1 MAMKHDDNI
10 KELKQN
16 LLDQYSI
23 NTDRD
28 LFKQL
33 GLTDENK
40 SKVHAWIRYQC
51 AFAYKEGYENGQ
63 RDLKEKIQECI
74 Q

>member
-1 MAMKHDDNI
+1 MKHDDNI

-16 LLDQYSI
+16 LLDQYGI
-23 NTDRD
+23 DTDRD
-28 LFKQL
+28 LVKQL
-33 GLTDENK
+33 GLSDEDK
-40 SKVHAWIRYQC
+40 GKMFAWIRYQA
-51 AFAYKEGYENGQ
+51 AFAYREGYENGQ

>member
-1 MAMKHDDNI
+1 MKHDDKI

-16 LLDQYSI
+16 LLEYDI

-28 LFKQL
+28 LVKQL
-33 GLTDENK
+33 GLSDEDK
-40 SKVHAWIRYQC
+40 RKMFAWIRYQC
-51 AFAYKEGYENGQ
+51 EFSYKEGYENGQ

>member
-1 MAMKHDDNI
+1 MKHDDKI

-16 LLDQYSI
+16 LLEYGI

-33 GLTDENK
+33 GLTDEDK
-40 SKVHAWIRYQC
+40 SKVLAWIRYQA
-51 AFAYKEGYENGQ
+51 AFAYKDGYENGQ

>member
-1 MAMKHDDNI
+1 MKHDDNI

-16 LLDQYSI
+16 LLDQYGI
-23 NTDRD
+23 DTDRD
-28 LFKQL
+28 LVRQL
-33 GLTDENK
+33 GLSDEDK
-40 SKVHAWIRYQC
+40 RKMFAWIRYQC
-51 AFAYKEGYENGQ
+51 AFSYKEGYENGQ